1 MGAITWAMRGSS
13 GWGGFDGTLIPGMTW
28 AILWNYFAYLRGL
41 DGRISGFWLGIGVS
55 IGGMWGY
62 GQYVS
67 WIQGIFYTNTN
78 VIPYESILVNP
89 IYGYIWFWIV
99 GAIWLG
105 IAGVFLGWALD
116 KNYFNLSR
124 SEKIKKWLPRIEIPL
139 MTALI
144 GWILTILYPQ
154 WFFPNYSEVLYT
166 EIACPDCFERTI
178 STNTINFIMLMWWIG
193 AIIVAYIQKDKY
205 TFRYAIFLGVS
216 FGFLYMLSAMW
227 MLMDTLFPGY
237 IDWWKIWEMMAGFSG
252 GILYGILQYYILRDI
267 ERISKSTNL
276 FDHRTKTLIQDHIF
290 ERRAN
295 IFLTLII
302 ATLLVVII
310 YGGSFKIGVLLHL
323 YDGNI
328 DQYSF
333 PLPRI
338 LIFVPFT
345 ASFIVWMIIQIFKI
359 MQKSHAENY
368 FEFKITH
375 IHKKLI
381 YILLYITLIG
391 VAVSWGTKIE
401 FFYILFF
408 ILNLIILVKLNKSRK
423 NELFTN

>member
-1 MGAITWAMRGSS
+1 LITIKDNKKFHNFLDFYQNQSSRRKYFDQLILPCLVYALMGAITWAMRGSS

-193 AIIVAYIQKDKY
+193 AIIVAYIQRINTLLDMQ
-205 TFRYAIFLGVS
+205 FFWSFLWIFIYAICNVDVNGHFISRVYRLVEDLGND
-216 FGFLYMLSAMW
+216 GRIYW
-227 MLMDTLFPGY
+227 GD
-237 IDWWKIWEMMAGFSG
+237 
-252 GILYGILQYYILRDI
+252 LYGILHITYY
-267 ERISKSTNL
+267 EIS
-276 FDHRTKTLIQDHIF
+276 R
-290 ERRAN
+290 E
-295 IFLTLII
+295 
-302 ATLLVVII
+302 
-310 YGGSFKIGVLLHL
+310 
-323 YDGNI
+323 
-328 DQYSF
+328 
-333 PLPRI
+333 
-338 LIFVPFT
+338 
-345 ASFIVWMIIQIFKI
+345 
-359 MQKSHAENY
+359 
-368 FEFKITH
+368 
-375 IHKKLI
+375 
-381 YILLYITLIG
+381 
-391 VAVSWGTKIE
+391 
-401 FFYILFF
+401 
-408 ILNLIILVKLNKSRK
+408 
-423 NELFTN
+423 